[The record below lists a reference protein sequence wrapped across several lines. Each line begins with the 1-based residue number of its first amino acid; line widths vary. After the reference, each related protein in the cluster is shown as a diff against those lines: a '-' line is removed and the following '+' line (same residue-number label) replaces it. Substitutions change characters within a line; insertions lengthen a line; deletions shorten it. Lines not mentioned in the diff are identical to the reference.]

1 MEPIQCQVINGER
14 IYKQA
19 KVRRE
24 TYQERMERVYGT
36 GLIRSGKYDGMHVG
50 PPTNYVKEPVNR

>member
-1 MEPIQCQVINGER
+1 MEPIQCQVIDGKR
-14 IYKQA
+14 VYKQA

-36 GLIRSGKYDGMHVG
+36 GIC
-50 PPTNYVKEPVNR
+50 P

>member
-36 GLIRSGKYDGMHVG
+36 GICCSWNYDGMHVG